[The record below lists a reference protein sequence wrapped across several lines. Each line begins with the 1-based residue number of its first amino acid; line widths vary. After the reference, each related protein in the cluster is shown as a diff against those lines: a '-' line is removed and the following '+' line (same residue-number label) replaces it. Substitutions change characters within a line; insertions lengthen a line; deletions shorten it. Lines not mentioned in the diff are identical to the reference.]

1 MGVVI
6 REAYRMQE
14 TTPPEIHPEKLLGSL
29 VPLTR
34 GTYPVF
40 NKYPKFI
47 VDYHG
52 REREKIRRE
61 EEDYLRQRCVWGGHV
76 GAVERVVPAFE
87 IFKKRELG
95 TGGIF
100 CPLLQI
106 DCPFLTDQLLFT
118 CLTL

>member
-61 EEDYLRQRCVWGGHV
+61 EEDYLRQRCVCV
-76 GAVERVVPAFE
+76 GAVERVVPTLE
-87 IFKKRELG
+87 IFRKRELG

-100 CPLLQI
+100 CPLLQL
-106 DCPFLTDQLLFT
+106 DCPFLTDKLLIT